1 MYKNKGRI
9 STFLIIATLTSTFF
23 FARIEKIIYIIRH
36 FLEEGKRGKFHGY
49 NWNDE
54 VLRTAISHNHNV
66 SINGGSEKTQYSA
79 SMSYQNKQ
87 GIVRGT
93 DFERFGG
100 RAFLQTKALNDR
112 LTLAFNVNAAQSK
125 GTTVD
130 SA

>member
-1 MYKNKGRI
+1 M
-9 STFLIIATLTSTFF
+9 
-23 FARIEKIIYIIRH
+23 
-36 FLEEGKRGKFHGY
+36 KRC
-49 NWNDE
+49 E

-100 RAFLQTKALNDR
+100 RAFLQKPKHRTDR

-130 SA
+130 SGQRWPIRIQMP